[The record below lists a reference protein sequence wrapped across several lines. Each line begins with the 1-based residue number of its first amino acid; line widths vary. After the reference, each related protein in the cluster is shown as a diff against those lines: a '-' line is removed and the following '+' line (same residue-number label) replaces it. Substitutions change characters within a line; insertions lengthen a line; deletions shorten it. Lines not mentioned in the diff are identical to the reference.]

1 MATTR
6 RFDFSLSAG
15 KLFRLFIG
23 FYLPYLLLYALMI
36 VAATGV
42 QESHP
47 APGSVLV
54 MLGALLGLFLLYLF
68 FTIPLLRRI
77 LPALSLEGR
86 PLAFRGSIGRF
97 VGLNLLGAF
106 LSVITIGIYGPWYI
120 ARLCRYLASETSYE
134 GRPWAFTGK
143 GGRLFVIL
151 LLTLVLPIAVVAIVI
166 GVLAGL
172 YGSAGVG
179 PTGLGPLHWLS
190 PIILVLMLLLMPAY
204 LYEIYRWFITN
215 LRLEELSV
223 RWRTR
228 FGPAYGTIFLQ
239 GLLCLVTAL
248 IYVPA
253 AYVKLYRYFVQ
264 RTELE
269 RGGQPCGKL
278 GFDGKT
284 GQGFLRIWGQALLT
298 LVTVGIYY
306 PWALARIGRWFAG
319 HTVLETP
326 QP

>member
-1 MATTR
+1 MATAR
-6 RFDFSLSAG
+6 RFDFSFSAG
-15 KLFRLFIG
+15 KFFPLFIG
-23 FYLPYLLLYALMI
+23 FWLPYLLLYALMMI
-36 VAATGV
+36 AAIEV
-42 QESHP
+42 QESRP
-47 APGSVLV
+47 APESIWV
-54 MLGALLGLFLLYLF
+54 MLGTFLGLFLLYLF
-68 FTIPLLRRI
+68 FTIPFTRRI

-106 LSVITIGIYGPWYI
+106 LSIITIGIYAPWYA
-120 ARLCRYLASETSYE
+120 ARLCRYLAQETSFE
-134 GRPWAFTGK
+134 GRPWAFGGK

-151 LLTLVLPIAVVAIVI
+151 LLTLVLPITVIAVVI

-172 YGSAGVG
+172 SGGAGSE
-179 PTGLGPLHWLS
+179 LLRWLS
-190 PIILVLMLLLMPAY
+190 PIILVLLLILLPAY
-204 LYEIYRWFITN
+204 IYEIYRWFFTN

-228 FGPAYGTIFLQ
+228 FWPAFGAIFLQ
-239 GLLCLVTAL
+239 GLLSLVTAG
-248 IYVPA
+248 IYLPA

-269 RGGQPCGKL
+269 RGGQPHGKL
-278 GFDGKT
+278 GFDGKA
-284 GQGFLRIWGQALLT
+284 GEGFLRIWGQALLT

-326 QP
+326 SA